1 MIVLQD
7 FPADR
12 FDEFQAVSISEYALD
27 LVANRR
33 MDEQVARRLAS
44 EGLSKA
50 FPEGKSTEQNKLL
63 SIVNKTEAGDIAI
76 GSLWYALHD
85 DGSAFIMDFMV
96 YADHRG
102 KGYASKA
109 LEALKSTLKA
119 EGLTRVG
126 LRVAPDNHAA
136 IRAYDKAGFN
146 VTGWNMS
153 ADLL

>member
-7 FPADR
+7 FPSDR
-12 FDEFQAVSISEYALD
+12 FDEFQTISITEYAQD
-27 LVANRR
+27 LMANRR
-33 MDEQVARRLAS
+33 MDEQAARQKAS

-50 FPEGKSTEQNKLL
+50 FPEGKSNEQNKLL
-63 SIVNKTEAGDIAI
+63 SIMNKTEISDVEVGF
-76 GSLWYALHD
+76 LWYALHD

-109 LEALKSTLKA
+109 LEALKSRFKA
-119 EGLTRVG
+119 EALTRVG
-126 LRVAPDNHAA
+126 LRVAPDNHVA
-136 IRAYDKAGFN
+136 IRTYNKAGFN

-153 ADLL
+153 AELL